1 MPLRRGRWPH
11 HAWKAIIGTW
21 EARPGPLDWSPVGDS
36 GKALPEPRSELRS
49 GVGLVHSTCEVV
61 EGNETHGGKGP
72 ARGEPAREGQG
83 PDAEPGCLAAE
94 PRTGEHGSQAGCPNP
109 VHGLAAPRR
118 RGRSASGVSTT
129 KAAGQ
134 RGGRRDNGGE
144 VRREAHG

>member
-1 MPLRRGRWPH
+1 MG
-11 HAWKAIIGTW
+11 G
-21 EARPGPLDWSPVGDS
+21 S
-36 GKALPEPRSELRS
+36 GKALPEPRSELRA

-83 PDAEPGCLAAE
+83 PDTEPGCLAAE

-118 RGRSASGVSTT
+118 RGRTASGVSTT

-144 VRREAHG
+144 VRREAHGYPPGALRTRPHGSLPATAGATSLHPQSRWR